1 MLGIL
6 IMQTSYVLMKGLI
19 MIATCHV
26 LIQMVVSIE
35 ELRMTAM
42 NLRKEGLNSQQIADE
57 LSLSQDTIS
66 WLLAGT
72 KSDDRPSDVRIGW
85 RTIGVKPNRIAA
97 IGTIMADV
105 ADEELGF
112 EEIDTIV
119 GISINGISFAHE
131 VARNLDCEVTVF
143 RTTDSGEGSGSLSN
157 KYGQVSGKKVVIIDD
172 VLSTGK
178 TMSKTINSI
187 QKAGGEVGL
196 VVVLVNKTMRN
207 EIEDIPLRGV
217 IRAVSV

>member
-1 MLGIL
+1 
-6 IMQTSYVLMKGLI
+6 
-19 MIATCHV
+19 
-26 LIQMVVSIE
+26 MVVSIE
-35 ELRMTAM
+35 ELRATAM

-72 KSDDRPSDVRIGW
+72 QSDDRPSDVRIGW
-85 RTIGVKPNRIAA
+85 RTIGVRPSRISA
-97 IGTIMADV
+97 IGTIMADI
-105 ADEELGF
+105 ADEELSF

-119 GISINGISFAHE
+119 GVSINGISFAHE
-131 VARNLDCEVTVF
+131 AARILNCEFTVY
-143 RTTDSGEGSGSLSN
+143 RTTDKGDGSGSLSN

-178 TMSKTINSI
+178 TVSKTIANI
-187 QKAGGEVGL
+187 RDAGGEVGL
-196 VVVLVNKTMRN
+196 VIVLVNKTMRN
-207 EIEDIPLRGV
+207 EIGDVPLRGV

>member
-1 MLGIL
+1 
-6 IMQTSYVLMKGLI
+6 
-19 MIATCHV
+19 
-26 LIQMVVSIE
+26 MVVSIE
-35 ELRMTAM
+35 ELRITAA
-42 NLRKEGLNSQQIADE
+42 NLRKDGLNSQQIADE

-66 WLLAGT
+66 WLLAGS
-72 KSDDRPSDVRIGW
+72 KSDDRPTDVRIGW

-112 EEIDTIV
+112 ENVDTAV
-119 GISINGISFAHE
+119 GISINGITFAHE
-131 VARNLDCEVTVF
+131 VARNLDCEFTVY
-143 RTTDSGEGSGSLSN
+143 RTTDGGEGSGSLSN
-157 KYGQVSGKKVVIIDD
+157 KYGQVAGKKIIIIDD

-187 QKAGGEVGL
+187 RSAGGEVGL
-196 VVVLVNKTMRN
+196 VIVLVNKTMRN
-207 EIEDIPLRGV
+207 EIEGVPLRGV